1 MTGETTFVFSV
12 LAAAV
17 VLFASGRVRT
27 DVVALLVVL
36 ALVLSGVLTLR
47 EGLAGFGD
55 PVIILMGGLFVV
67 GEALVTTGVTLAVGQ
82 WLIRVGGGSE
92 TRLLILVMLVGGGVG
107 AFLGSTG
114 VVALFLPIV
123 LGIANKTDL
132 AARRLLMPLAIAA
145 LIGGMITLVG
155 APANLV
161 INAELR
167 NLGHEAFEFFEF
179 TPIGATVLLV
189 GTAFMLL
196 IGRGLLIT
204 APGDKVE
211 KPLTLTALLERYGLA
226 DRMHRLRVPAGT
238 DLVGQ
243 AIASAKLRSQ
253 FGIASVAIEQRQGER
268 RTIGPA
274 LADTTF
280 AAEDV
285 LYAIGTKKAISNL
298 IKTKGLQRLDLE
310 KAPTKKLYE
319 ELGMA
324 EVLLPPESELC
335 KQTIAEAG
343 FRDRYRV
350 SVLALRRRGEA
361 TEKDLSE
368 RTLRSGD
375 TLLVS
380 GSWKDIGLLSERKH
394 DLIVLTLPAEMEDFA
409 PESDKAPWALA
420 IVAAMVGAM
429 VLELAPNAV
438 CALVAALALIAAGC
452 LSMDAA
458 YRSIRWSTLVLVG
471 GMLPLATAL
480 QKTDATDVIVAAFLA
495 AFGELSPTLVMVALF
510 VLTILLTT
518 FVSSIAASLLV
529 APIAIGIAE
538 DIGVA
543 PQAFAMAV
551 AIAASAGFMTPVSS
565 SANALVTAPGGYTFA
580 DFAKVGAPM
589 VILVMVVTVLLAP
602 LLFPF

>member
-1 MTGETTFVFSV
+1 MTGETAFVFSV

-47 EGLAGFGD
+47 EGLAGYGD

-67 GEALVTTGVTLAVGQ
+67 GEALVATGVTLAVGQ
-82 WLIRVGGGSE
+82 WLIRVGGRSE
-92 TRLLILVMLVGGGVG
+92 TRLLTLVMLVGGGVG

-132 AARRLLMPLAIAA
+132 AARRLLMPLAVAA
-145 LIGGMITLVG
+145 LIGGMITLIG

-335 KQTIAEAG
+335 KKTLAEAG

-380 GSWKDIGLLSERKH
+380 GSWKDIGLLSERKN

-510 VLTILLTT
+510 VLTVLLTT